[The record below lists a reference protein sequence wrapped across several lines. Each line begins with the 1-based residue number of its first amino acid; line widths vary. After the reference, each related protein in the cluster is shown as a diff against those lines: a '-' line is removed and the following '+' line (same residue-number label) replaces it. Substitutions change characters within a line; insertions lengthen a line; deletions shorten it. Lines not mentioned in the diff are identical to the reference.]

1 MDHEAV
7 WTSGAAGRP
16 FAGPGEVVRMVC
28 DAARA
33 EPGGRVEVL
42 VVSCE
47 LCGSGADGFE
57 VAKGECFCVGCCIP
71 VGITDGDAYPA
82 AYPAAYPRTLAPS
95 ASPGPGSG
103 RRRGGRPW
111 EGSPVVRVARR

>member
-1 MDHEAV
+1 MDHEAG
-7 WTSGAAGRP
+7 WTSGAAGRF
-16 FAGPGEVVRMVC
+16 FAGAGEVVRMVC

-33 EPGGRVEVL
+33 EPGGRVEAL

-57 VAKGECFCVGCCIP
+57 VAKGGCFCVGCCIP
-71 VGITDGDAYPA
+71 VGITGGDAYPA
-82 AYPAAYPRTLAPS
+82 AYPWTLAAS